1 MFRVMVSNNAF
12 LMLLEST
19 SDCFIVHNILQ
30 GLTNPIGFNMNNLIM
45 GELAKS
51 EMYLSTNVL

>member
-1 MFRVMVSNNAF
+1 
-12 LMLLEST
+12 MLLEST